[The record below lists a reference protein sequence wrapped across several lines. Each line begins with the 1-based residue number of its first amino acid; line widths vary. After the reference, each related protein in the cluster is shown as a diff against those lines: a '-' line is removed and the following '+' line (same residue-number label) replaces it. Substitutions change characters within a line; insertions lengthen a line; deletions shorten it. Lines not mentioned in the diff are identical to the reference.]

1 MVENWNS
8 GNDVVFYGKKR
19 DLTGPD
25 RETTEVSMLAL
36 HLLQSSLVLVN
47 TLMLQTVLEVPEFN
61 ELLEPEDRRGLT
73 PLFWTHIN
81 PYGRFTLD
89 MTTHLDL
96 GPVSAGTDD
105 RMPGNSRLAQAVVS

>member
-1 MVENWNS
+1 
-8 GNDVVFYGKKR
+8 
-19 DLTGPD
+19 
-25 RETTEVSMLAL
+25 MLAL

-61 ELLEPEDRRGLT
+61 ELLEQEDRRGLT

-89 MTTHLDL
+89 MNTHLDL
-96 GPVSAGTDD
+96 GQISAEPDD
-105 RMPGNSRLAQAVVS
+105 RPAPSPLAQAAAL

>member
-1 MVENWNS
+1 
-8 GNDVVFYGKKR
+8 
-19 DLTGPD
+19 
-25 RETTEVSMLAL
+25 MLAL

-61 ELLEPEDRRGLT
+61 ELLEPEDHRGLT

-89 MTTHLDL
+89 MNTHLDL
-96 GPVSAGTDD
+96 GQISAEPDA
-105 RMPGNSRLAQAVVS
+105 R

>member
-1 MVENWNS
+1 
-8 GNDVVFYGKKR
+8 
-19 DLTGPD
+19 
-25 RETTEVSMLAL
+25 MLAL

-89 MTTHLDL
+89 MTTHLNL
-96 GPVSAGTDD
+96 GGGQDEGSLPASVLS
-105 RMPGNSRLAQAVVS
+105 LKEQILV